1 MTMQKNPAH
10 FLDLLNS
17 YGTRNQLPVLEPP
30 PNPRLVGPI
39 GNQQAQKLPDV
50 FQLQIEHLARPYI
63 SIGCGN
69 VLIIR
74 RSRVQVPYSPLSCSS
89 SLA

>member
-1 MTMQKNPAH
+1 MTMQKSPAH

-17 YGTRNQLPVLEPP
+17 YGTRNQLRVLETP

-50 FQLQIEHLARPYI
+50 FQLQFEHLARPI
-63 SIGCGN
+63 FLLG
-69 VLIIR
+69 VET
-74 RSRVQVPYSPLSCSS
+74 SS
-89 SLA
+89 